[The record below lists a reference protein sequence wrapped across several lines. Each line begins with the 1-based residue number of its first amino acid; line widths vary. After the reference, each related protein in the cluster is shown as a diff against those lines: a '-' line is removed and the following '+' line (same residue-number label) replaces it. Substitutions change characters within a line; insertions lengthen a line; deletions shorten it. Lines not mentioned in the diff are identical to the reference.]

1 MKARKMKFKR
11 WTSTFMAA
19 LLLISTFLPSGLI
32 GKAHAEQADHV
43 VISQVFGAGGNSS
56 SSGTAPYNKDFIE
69 LYNPTDQDIDL
80 TNWSVQYGSSGGTT
94 WQVTP
99 LSGIIKAHGYYLI
112 SEGGGAA
119 GIDLPTPD
127 ASGAISMSGTAG
139 KVALFKDK
147 TTTASGA
154 KPADTVDFVGF
165 GSANAYEGS
174 AATKAP
180 SNTTSVQRRP
190 YANVDP
196 APGKGNA
203 WDTDDNAA
211 DFFVGSVAAPRNTA
225 SPTEAPMVPVLSLQ
239 PKGNNIQ
246 FVKDGTSV
254 KITGQVEATEANST
268 INVYENASK
277 DTALATATAAAD
289 GSFEIS
295 FTTDKT
301 LTSVYVAAK
310 QEGLD
315 ESSAIQ
321 VNLAVASTPIVQ
333 EKLSYVVSDGVGTL
347 IGSVGAAFANATVN
361 VYSSDTKT
369 EKLNSEAI
377 KAGTSGDFSAT
388 IANAPNTVYVAQITT
403 SQKGIMLESAPVSVT
418 KADTTQVTKIN
429 EVRSYDA
436 NGKPLNIDKYFT
448 IEGVA
453 TVDNQ
458 ILGTQ
463 KQNFYI
469 QDATAGI
476 NIFSTSLETAFKVT
490 KGDKLRLTGKVLVYN
505 GLTEFEPTSI
515 EKISEG
521 NPIPE
526 AKTLTI
532 LESTTFATAEPL
544 EGSLVTLTGKVSATA
559 STPPN
564 YNVTFVDENNKTTT
578 LRVMSSTGIVPDNDL
593 VIGKSYTVTGILGQ
607 YTTNK
612 TQLTSGYQVYPRDV
626 KDIAPILG
634 ITHTA
639 LTEVYKGA
647 SVEFEANADG
657 AETVTVYYRATGAT
671 EYTALPMAKGSE
683 GRYTVTLEAA
693 NVPQNGFEY
702 YIEAKAGTQVQT
714 AGTSV
719 APYPVTLVEDTF
731 GPAITGMTPQDNT
744 KVESSTPEISAL
756 IDDPSGVDETTVQ
769 MWLDDQ
775 ELKAP
780 AASISKTQVKYKPE
794 TDLSIGTHK
803 VKVSAKDV
811 KGNLTEKEW
820 TFEVVP
826 RFTGGNH
833 YRGTTHNH
841 TNISHDGAG
850 TPEDALK
857 AGKAHHYDWFA
868 FSDHSHDIDPE
879 KLGTDTVDRKTASG
893 AAVPERTGGA
903 QWQQTKDLA
912 KQYTNS
918 DYVVFPAF
926 EMTSTTWGHS
936 NIFGTDN
943 FIDRNINGKQ
953 YQDLSQ
959 YYAWVMTYDDIVG
972 QFNHPDMSTNAF
984 NNFKPYNKDVD
995 KLFTMLEVGN
1005 GSGHYGYAN
1014 AEGKFFSAL
1023 DLGWHVAPTYGE
1035 DNHEGT
1041 WGQVNAR
1048 TVIVADDL
1056 SQASLLHSMRNM
1068 RVYMEE
1074 DPNFTL
1080 DVLANGYYMGSTV
1093 DSKKLNFSISGSDLV
1108 AEAHNSTDFNY
1119 LPTSYKSD
1127 DRIAKVELIS
1137 NGNKV
1142 VDSITPMTKD
1152 FEWSPSYTVTG
1163 GQQWFVV
1170 KVTQMDGE
1178 RIYSSPIW
1186 SKEETVDVKVNSIDV
1201 DGGVI
1206 VGGNPAKLVAT
1217 VANNGTQTISN
1228 LKVDFYYDEVK
1239 EANFI
1244 GTNNISSILSKG
1256 SATASATWASPLVG
1270 DHKLIAVVTSL
1281 DGLDIGTV
1289 KFEYAVKIKE
1299 PLGIKVLID
1308 AAHGNENTTG
1318 DSGTYKDN
1326 LKAFTLMLQKEGY
1339 TVTENKVAITDA
1351 VLSGVKVLVF
1361 THGSALTADERA
1373 AVTKFVN
1380 DGGSLL
1386 MAGKANKSVDPTI
1399 NNALLSDL
1407 GSGIRMNNDGVFDD
1421 SKSGNFWSDP
1431 AVSPW
1436 AVRVHLGLVSN
1447 YVTDRASI
1455 VEYFSG
1461 ASLSGPNNQPLAPND
1476 KLVVLGK
1483 GNDTT
1488 YQGNIKGGYTYDA
1501 VSDET
1506 GGSAIPLIASEEIGA
1521 KGRIIVTGMNF
1532 FNDKQMDEAFAPKG
1546 NDELALNSINWL
1558 ANRETKVTKIAD
1570 ARKLAED
1577 TDVVVEGTVTT
1588 GSGVFFDAFNLQ
1600 DETGGIMAYLEIP
1613 DGALKPGDKVRVYG
1627 HIKKFDNN
1635 IELEFTSFE
1644 KDVIKTGTGDPLQPK
1659 LVPTGEA
1666 TSVANQGFL
1675 VKVKGTVVSKFDDN
1689 SYVIN
1694 DGSGDVLVFTDGY
1707 IVNQSNVPVPAL
1719 EKGDT
1724 LEAVGLSGAFAQGT
1738 RIRVRDTR
1746 ELVGTKAADT
1756 TAPEAPVVNGV
1767 TDEDVEV
1774 KGTTE
1779 AGAKVVA
1786 KVDGQ
1791 EIGTA
1796 TADAE
1801 GKFTITIAKQA
1812 AGTKIAVTAT
1822 DAAGNVSTATE
1833 VTVTATVVPDTTA
1846 PEAPIVNGVTDKDV
1860 EVKGTTE
1867 AGATVVAKVNGQE
1880 IGTAT
1885 ADAEGKFT
1893 ITIAKQAAG
1902 TKISVTAT
1910 DAAGNVSTATE
1921 ITVTATVVPD
1931 TTAPE
1936 APVVNGVTDKDVE
1949 VKGTTEAGATV
1960 VAKVNGQEIGT
1971 ATADAEGKFTITIA
1985 KQAAGTKIAVT
1996 ATDAAGNVSTATEV
2010 TVTDGTAP
2018 AVPELLFD
2026 VNQFDT
2032 FVAGYADPG
2041 TTVEVKVSGKLIG
2054 SGLADEDGYFE
2065 FDIATQAVGTKL
2077 VITSTDAAG
2086 NVSKQL
2092 EVTVIK
2098 ADTGWIEVE
2107 DNTWVYVDPTTG
2119 ELVTGWL
2126 EVNGKTYFLDEE
2138 EYLMV
2143 TGWKKIDGSWYYF
2156 ATSGSMQTGW
2166 VKDSG
2171 KWYFLNADGT
2181 MKTGWVKSDNKWYFL
2196 ASSGAMQTGW
2206 AKVDG
2211 KWYFLNAKGI
2221 MQTGWVYSGNKWYF
2235 LNGSGAMQTGW
2246 VYSGNKWY
2254 FLNGNGA
2261 MQTGWVLVN
2270 NKWYYLYSDGHMAAN
2285 TTIGKYK
2292 VGKDGA
2298 WIH

>member
-1 MKARKMKFKR
+1 MKARQRKFKR

-19 LLLISTFLPSGLI
+19 LLLISTFLPSSLI

-43 VISQVFGAGGNSS
+43 VISQVYGGGGNG
-56 SSGTAPYNKDFIE
+56 SGSTAAPYNKDFIE
-69 LYNPTDQDIDL
+69 LYNPTDQDVDL
-80 TNWSVQYGSSGGTT
+80 TGWSVQYTSKAGTS
-94 WQVTP
+94 WSVTA
-99 LSGIIKAHGYYLI
+99 LAGQIKAHGYYLI
-112 SEGGGAA
+112 SQAGGAA
-119 GIDLPTPD
+119 GVDLPTPD
-127 ASGAISMSGTAG
+127 ATGGISMAAGDG
-139 KVALFKDK
+139 KVVLLD
-147 TTTASGA
+147 TTTAATGAIPTGAIEFVGYGSGA
-154 KPADTVDFVGF
+154 TGFEGTGPTKP
-165 GSANAYEGS
+165 SLS
-174 AATKAP
+174 
-180 SNTTSVQRRP
+180 STTSAQRRP

-196 APGKGNA
+196 ATGKGNA
-203 WDTDDNAA
+203 WDSDDNTA
-211 DFFVGSVAAPRNTA
+211 DFVAAAPVPRNTA

-246 FVKDGTSV
+246 FTQDGTSV
-254 KITGQVEATEANST
+254 KVTGQVEAVEANST

-277 DTALATATAAAD
+277 GTALATTTAATD
-289 GSFEIS
+289 GSFDIS

-315 ESSAIQ
+315 ESAAIQ
-321 VNLAVASTPIVQ
+321 ISLATVSTSIVQ
-333 EKLSYVVSDGVGTL
+333 DKLSYVVADGVGTL
-347 IGSVGAAFANATVN
+347 IGSVGAAYANATVN
-361 VYSSDTKT
+361 VYNSDTKT
-369 EKLNSEAI
+369 EKLNSDAI

-388 IANAPNTVYVAQITT
+388 IANAPNTVYVTQITT
-403 SQKGIMLESAPVSVT
+403 SPKGIMLESAPVSVT

-429 EVRSYDA
+429 EVRAYDA
-436 NGKPLNIDKYFT
+436 NGKPLNLDKYYT

-521 NPIPE
+521 NPIPT
-526 AKTLTI
+526 AKTLSI

-657 AETVTVYYRATGAT
+657 AESVTVYYRATGAT
-671 EYTALPMAKGSE
+671 EYTPLPMAKGSE

-719 APYPVTLVEDTF
+719 APYPVTLIEDTF
-731 GPAITGMTPQDNT
+731 GPAITGLTPQDTT
-744 KVESSTPEISAL
+744 KVESPTPEISAL

-775 ELKAP
+775 ELKSP
-780 AASISKTQVKYKPE
+780 VASISKTQVKYKPE
-794 TDLSIGTHK
+794 TDLTIGTHK

-879 KLGTDTVDRKTASG
+879 KLGTDTVDRKTESG
-893 AAVPERTGGA
+893 AAVPERSGGA

-972 QFNHPDMSTNAF
+972 QFNHPDMSANAF

-1014 AEGKFFSAL
+1014 AETKFYSAL

-1093 DSKKLNFSISGSDLV
+1093 DSKTLKFNISGSDLV
-1108 AEAHNSTDFNY
+1108 AEAHNDSDYSY

-1127 DRIAKVELIS
+1127 DRIAKVELIT
-1137 NGNKV
+1137 NGGKV
-1142 VDSITPMTKD
+1142 VDSITPNEKD
-1152 FEWSPSYTVTG
+1152 FTWSPSYNVTG

-1170 KVTQMDGE
+1170 KVTQNDGE

-1186 SKEETVDVKVNSIDV
+1186 SKEEAVDVKVNSIDI

-1206 VGGNPAKLVAT
+1206 IGGNPATLKAT
-1217 VANNGTQTISN
+1217 VANNGTEVIKN

-1239 EANFI
+1239 QENLI
-1244 GTNNISSILSKG
+1244 GTNNISSILTKS
-1256 SATASATWASPLVG
+1256 SATASATWANPLTG
-1270 DHKLIAVVTSL
+1270 DHQIIAVVTSL
-1281 DGLDIGTV
+1281 DGLDIGDV
-1289 KFEYAVKIKE
+1289 KFVLPVKIKE

-1308 AAHGNENTTG
+1308 AYHGNENTSG

-1326 LKAFTLMLQKEGY
+1326 LKSFTLLLQKEGY
-1339 TVTENKVAITDA
+1339 TVAENKVALTDE
-1351 VLSGVKVLVF
+1351 VLSTVKVLVL
-1361 THGSALTADERA
+1361 THARTELTADERL

-1380 DGGSLL
+1380 NGGSVL
-1386 MAGKANKSVDPTI
+1386 MAGKSNNSTDPTI
-1399 NNALLSDL
+1399 NNALLADL
-1407 GSGIRMNNDGVFDD
+1407 GSSIRMGNDGVFDL

-1431 AVSPW
+1431 TVSPY
-1436 AVRVHLGLVSN
+1436 AVRLHPGLVSN
-1447 YVTDRASI
+1447 YITDRVSFI
-1455 VEYFSG
+1455 DYYSG
-1461 ASLSGPNNQPLAPND
+1461 TSLSGVDNQPLSQSGKVTILA
-1476 KLVVLGK
+1476 K
-1483 GNDTT
+1483 GNETT
-1488 YQGNIKGGYTYDA
+1488 YQGNIKGGYTYDS

-1506 GGSAIPLIASEEIGA
+1506 GGSAIPMIASEEIGE
-1521 KGRIIVTGMNF
+1521 KGRIVVSGMNI
-1532 FNDKQMDEAFAPKG
+1532 FNDKQMDESYEPKG
-1546 NDELALNSINWL
+1546 NDEFSLNAVNWL

-1767 TDEDVEV
+1767 TD
-1774 KGTTE
+1774 
-1779 AGAKVVA
+1779 
-1786 KVDGQ
+1786 
-1791 EIGTA
+1791 
-1796 TADAE
+1796 
-1801 GKFTITIAKQA
+1801 
-1812 AGTKIAVTAT
+1812 
-1822 DAAGNVSTATE
+1822 
-1833 VTVTATVVPDTTA
+1833 
-1846 PEAPIVNGVTDKDV
+1846 KDV

-1893 ITIAKQAAG
+1893 ITIEKQAAG

-1921 ITVTATVVPD
+1921 VTVTATVVPD

-1936 APVVNGVTDKDVE
+1936 APVVNGVTDADVTI
-1949 VKGTTEAGATV
+1949 KGTAEAGAKV

-1971 ATADAEGKFTITIA
+1971 ATADAEGKFTITIE
-1985 KQAAGTKIAVT
+1985 KQAAGTKISVT
-1996 ATDAAGNVSTATEV
+1996 AEDAAGNVSAATEV
-2010 TVTDGTAP
+2010 TVSK
-2018 AVPELLFD
+2018 
-2026 VNQFDT
+2026 
-2032 FVAGYADPG
+2032 
-2041 TTVEVKVSGKLIG
+2041 TVEEPEVK
-2054 SGLADEDGYFE
+2054 
-2065 FDIATQAVGTKL
+2065 
-2077 VITSTDAAG
+2077 
-2086 NVSKQL
+2086 
-2092 EVTVIK
+2092 
-2098 ADTGWIEVE
+2098 TGWVFENGHWYFYN
-2107 DNTWVYVDPTTG
+2107 DKGASTKNTWVQTSGKWYYVGKDGVMLTNAWVLTSGKWYYVDG
-2119 ELVTGWL
+2119 
-2126 EVNGKTYFLDEE
+2126 NGAMLTNAWVLTSSK
-2138 EYLMV
+2138 
-2143 TGWKKIDGSWYYF
+2143 WYYV
-2156 ATSGSMQTGW
+2156 GSNGAMLTNAW
-2166 VKDSG
+2166 VLTSG
-2171 KWYFLNADGT
+2171 KWYFVDANGVMKSNA
-2181 MKTGWVKSDNKWYFL
+2181 WVLSNSKWYY
-2196 ASSGAMQTGW
+2196 MN
-2206 AKVDG
+2206 G
-2211 KWYFLNAKGI
+2211 KGE
-2221 MQTGWVYSGNKWYF
+2221 
-2235 LNGSGAMQTGW
+2235 
-2246 VYSGNKWY
+2246 
-2254 FLNGNGA
+2254 

-2270 NKWYYLYSDGHMAAN
+2270 NKWYYLYSDGHMASN

-2298 WIH
+2298 WIQ